1 MAGFIIALNQWANF
15 RLPCPYLDETK
26 EQPQCFSG
34 QFSFQNTQLTDVVDL
49 TADDRALD
57 FSLRTLY
64 IDNSN
69 ANSVQVA
76 ITIAGTNQVV
86 TVPANTQGYYPVL
99 AQDRRTG
106 GANLSLTGNAPNAGA
121 ALFPVKI
128 HLINFMV
135 EPFQWKT
142 A

>member
-1 MAGFIIALNQWANF
+1 MAGFIVGLNQWANF
-15 RLPCPYLDETK
+15 KLPCPYIDDK

-34 QFSFQNTQLTDVVDL
+34 QFTFSNTQTTDTVDL
-49 TADDRALD
+49 TPDDRAID

-64 IDNSN
+64 IDNSSP
-69 ANSVQVA
+69 NSVQVA
-76 ITIAGTNQVV
+76 ITIAGTNQVI
-86 TVPANTQGYYPVL
+86 TVPANTQGYYPAL
-99 AQDRRTG
+99 AQDRWTG
-106 GANLSLTGNAPNAGA
+106 AANLSLTGNAPNAGA

-128 HLINFMV
+128 HLINFMI